1 MIKKTASSTPKA
13 VVNKQDIRR
22 IMIAFM
28 LSDYRDAMTYI
39 DILGN

>member
-28 LSDYRDAMTYI
+28 LSDYRDAMMYI